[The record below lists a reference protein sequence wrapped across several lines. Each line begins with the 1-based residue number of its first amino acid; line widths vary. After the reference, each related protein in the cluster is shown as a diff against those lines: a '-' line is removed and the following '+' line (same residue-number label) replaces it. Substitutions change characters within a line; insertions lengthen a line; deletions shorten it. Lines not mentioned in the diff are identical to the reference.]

1 MTRKDLTK
9 KDQEE
14 LLEILKL
21 RFENNMNRHQTL
33 QWKNIENKLKN
44 NSSVLWTLFMME
56 NTGGEPDV
64 IFYNKKTNE
73 YTFVDCSKESPI
85 GRRSLCYDGEAL
97 KSRKKNKP
105 ENSAI
110 DLANSMGITI
120 LDESEYRRLQTL
132 GNFDMK
138 TSSWIKTPEAIRD
151 LGGALFCDF
160 RYNTVFVYH
169 NGAESYYQSRGF
181 RGLVKV

>member
-1 MTRKDLTK
+1 MENRYISK
-9 KDQEE
+9 EE
-14 LLEILKL
+14 QNDLLEILKK
-21 RFENNMNRHQTL
+21 RFEKNMKRHEKTR
-33 QWKNIENKLKN
+33 WTDVENKLKN
-44 NSSVLWTLFMME
+44 NSSVLWTLSMME

-64 IFYNKKTNE
+64 ISYNKKTNE

-85 GRRSLCYDGEAL
+85 GRRSLCYDGKAL

-105 ENSAI
+105 ENSALDVAHSI
-110 DLANSMGITI
+110 GITI

-138 TSSWIKTPEAIRD
+138 TSSWIKTPEPIRA

>member
-1 MTRKDLTK
+1 MENRYISK
-9 KDQEE
+9 EE
-14 LLEILKL
+14 QNEVLEILKL
-21 RFENNMNRHQTL
+21 RFEKNMNRHIKL
-33 QWKNIENKLKN
+33 KWENIENKLIN
-44 NSSVLWTLFMME
+44 NPSVLSTLSMME

-64 IFYNKKTNE
+64 ISYDKKSDE

-85 GRRSLCYDGEAL
+85 GRRSLCYDGKAL
-97 KSRKKNKP
+97 KARKKNKP
-105 ENSAI
+105 KNSAI
-110 DLANSMGITI
+110 DLADNIGIKI
-120 LDESEYRRLQTL
+120 LDESEYRELQAL

-138 TSSWIKTPEAIRD
+138 TSSWIKTPESIRA

-169 NGAESYYQSRGF
+169 NGAQSYYQSRGF

>member
-1 MTRKDLTK
+1 MENKDLSK
-9 KDQEE
+9 KEQKE
-14 LLEILKL
+14 LFEILKL
-21 RFENNMNRHQTL
+21 RFEKNMNRHNEL
-33 QWKNIENKLKN
+33 HWENIEKKLQK

-64 IFYNKKTNE
+64 ISYDIKTNE
-73 YTFVDCSKESPI
+73 YTFCDCSKESPI

-105 ENSAI
+105 KNSAL
-110 DLANSMGITI
+110 DLAESMGIKI
-120 LDESEYRRLQTL
+120 LDEKEYRHLQKL
-132 GNFDMK
+132 DNFDMK
-138 TSSWIKTPEAIRD
+138 TSSWIQTPKDIRA

-181 RGLVKV
+181 RGLVII

>member
-1 MTRKDLTK
+1 MENRYISK
-9 KDQEE
+9 EE
-14 LLEILKL
+14 QNKLLKILKQ
-21 RFENNMNRHQTL
+21 RFDKNMKRQ
-33 QWKNIENKLKN
+33 KNMRWTDVENKLKN

-64 IFYNKKTNE
+64 ISYNKKTNE

-110 DLANSMGITI
+110 DLANSMGISI
-120 LDESEYRRLQTL
+120 LDENEYRRLQTL

-138 TSSWIKTPEAIRD
+138 TSSWIKTPESIRA

-169 NGAESYYQSRGF
+169 NGAEAYYQSRGF
-181 RGLVKV
+181 RGFVKI

>member
-1 MTRKDLTK
+1 
-9 KDQEE
+9 
-14 LLEILKL
+14 
-21 RFENNMNRHQTL
+21 
-33 QWKNIENKLKN
+33 
-44 NSSVLWTLFMME
+44 ME

-64 IFYNKKTNE
+64 ISYNKKTNE

-85 GRRSLCYDGEAL
+85 GRRSLCYDGKAL

-105 ENSAI
+105 ANSALDVAHSI
-110 DLANSMGITI
+110 GIKI
-120 LDESEYRRLQTL
+120 LDESEYRALQAL

-138 TSSWIKTPEAIRD
+138 TSSWIKTPESIRD

-181 RGLVKV
+181 RGLVKI